1 MKPPLTPT
9 LSPRRGEGVFA
20 ATGFRL
26 RRPWLKPCGSIF
38 VWQSATAHAKSL
50 PDTNGIYG
58 YYYLVTYNPSWDP
71 FKKGGNQ
78 FFDLTLF
85 LKHLNR

>member
-1 MKPPLTPT
+1 MKPPLTAT

-38 VWQSATAHAKSL
+38 VCQSAAAHAKSL
-50 PDTNGIYG
+50 PDPNGIYEL
-58 YYYLVTYNPSWDP
+58 YFLVTYNLYLGP
-71 FKKGGNQ
+71 
-78 FFDLTLF
+78 L
-85 LKHLNR
+85 